1 MWWLLF
7 DRRRSFSR
15 AEATRV
21 TKAYAEL
28 HELHQQMVLDTCPI
42 RAACQVDPTLKA
54 LDDWAA
60 SWTISVSGLYLQ
72 EATYTTLRCGL
83 FTLGY
88 IDLVMDQLIPF
99 VEKHTKELREACAAE
114 DTHANLNE

>member
-7 DRRRSFSR
+7 DCRPFSH

-28 HELHQQMVLDTCPI
+28 HELYQQMVLDTCPI

-60 SWTISVSGLYLQ
+60 SWTIGVSGLYLQ
-72 EATYTTLRCGL
+72 GATYATLRWGL
-83 FTLGY
+83 FAPGY
-88 IDLVMDQLIPF
+88 IDLVMNQLIPF